1 MSFRDD
7 IKNRVLV
14 FDGSMGRMLL
24 ENGLGVGTCPE
35 EWNLT
40 HPEIIRG
47 IYKGY
52 MDAGAD
58 IIQTNTFQSHGIK
71 LEEYGLKDK
80 HYEINYQG
88 VKLAKEV
95 ADGKCYVAASIGPLG
110 KLLEPFGDL
119 TFEKAYDTFKEQ
131 IIAVADGGADIISLE
146 TFTDISELRIALL
159 AVKENCSLPA
169 ICSVSYEQNGRTL
182 MGTEPGI
189 CATILYSM
197 GADLIGTN
205 CSFGPEYMIKITES
219 YAKTGLPFSI
229 KPNAGLPE
237 MIDGKQVFKETPE
250 GFVKFVP
257 EFLKNGARLLGG
269 CCGTTPD
276 YISEVAKVVK
286 ALNVNSNDSSIEL
299 KKRDV
304 DYITSAAQ
312 KAAFEDLSSAELGR
326 IDVKRDN
333 SLKNALKAGE
343 LGAVTDAAMDLL
355 DEDCDVVLIDVDIE
369 DSEDAL
375 LLARVVKEAQTYLK
389 QPFVL
394 KSNNVDALDA
404 ALRIYKGR
412 GGYITRWNEEAPE
425 LLKKYGAVNCG
436 GFLINEG

>member
-14 FDGSMGRMLL
+14 FDGSMGRMLV

-40 HPEIIRG
+40 QPEIMRR
-47 IYKGY
+47 IYKSY

-58 IIQTNTFQSHGIK
+58 VIQTNTFQSHGIK
-71 LEEYGLKDK
+71 LEEYGLKEK
-80 HYEINYQG
+80 HYEINYQAA
-88 VKLAKEV
+88 KLAKEI
-95 ADGKCYVAASIGPLG
+95 AGSKCYVAASIGPLG

-119 TFEKAYDTFKEQ
+119 TFEKAYNTFKEQ

-159 AVKENCSLPA
+159 AAKENCSLPV

-189 CATILYSM
+189 CATILHSM

-205 CSFGPEYMIKITES
+205 CSFGPEYMIKIAES
-219 YAKTGLPFSI
+219 YADVGLPFSI

-237 MIDGKQVFKETPE
+237 MIAGKQVFKETPE

-257 EFLKNGARLLGG
+257 DFLKNGARLLGG

-276 YISEVAKVVK
+276 YISEVAKIVD
-286 ALNVNSNDSSIEL
+286 ASNVNADTTKAGFN
-299 KKRDV
+299 KPDV
-304 DYITSAAQ
+304 DYITSGAR
-312 KAAFEDLSSAELGR
+312 KAAFEDLSSAEVGR
-326 IDVKRDN
+326 IDIKRDD
-333 SLKNALKAGE
+333 SLKNALKAGDV
-343 LGAVTDAAMDLL
+343 GAVTDAAMDLL
-355 DEDCDVVLIDVDIE
+355 DEDCDIVIIDVDIE
-369 DSEDAL
+369 GSADNM
-375 LLARVVKEAQTYLK
+375 LLAQVVKEAQTYLK
-389 QPFVL
+389 QPFIL
-394 KSNNVDALDA
+394 KSGNVNALDA

-412 GGYITRWNEEAPE
+412 GGYITRSAEEASK
-425 LLKKYGAVNCG
+425 LLVKYGAVDCG
-436 GFLINEG
+436 GFLINER